1 MTPRSDKEVPCGQC
15 TKRGKAHLC
24 HRVPHVRPKDA
35 EILRQTMSLNSAQ
48 PPTVPLP
55 SVSPPNPS
63 LPHLSPPTY
72 SHPQHHSSLAV
83 SAIAEVDAMRTTID
97 GLRTRLAGLEG
108 ILATVLSSHGGAVPP
123 SEPAMNAAG
132 GYGAPSPAPGFAG
145 PALSAQYLNDYALA
159 SPYTYLPYQSAP
171 SPVPLARSSSSNG
184 SASSSVP
191 QPCTTATHSSS
202 TTAIDPP
209 PVAGLASTTLEHATG
224 LNQSRPELREE
235 EVAAS
240 LSLEWMA
247 LGRTNAAGLQQQS
260 PQATTAA
267 LGSPA
272 SDKPSSVFPSP
283 SGSSP
288 AHPLD
293 QFPTPASLAEIL
305 PPDDELERIAHHAL
319 DWTNWLHAAIHGPT
333 FRAELQEFLEAP
345 REGRLDRADPAWLA
359 LLFAQ
364 LCCGVKHMT
373 EEHLK
378 LLGTCG
384 LNQHGA
390 DARSKQY
397 LEAALA
403 CLYRSHFLVDRQLHA
418 VQAIVVLVVG
428 CQDGT
433 PSNLFPTLLSLG
445 IALAQDLGLH
455 RLPSDEDF
463 AASIAVMPKSARAR
477 SLVEF
482 ETKKRVFWSLACQ
495 DWFNIVYRRTTAI
508 QPTQVTTPLP
518 SNAHDEDLL
527 TGTLINRPPNEYT
540 VAGKMLV
547 WIQVARLV
555 QQVFQHIDENP
566 NPSYAVVLDL
576 DEQLKRLLANAPPW
590 LTSNAVEDPNL
601 PPNADWM
608 RTTFVISSSHKTLTL
623 HRNFFRRFEP
633 SRRRTL
639 EASRAILR
647 EAAKVGDTRMWT
659 IPYHI
664 SAAAS
669 LVCLDLFQRI
679 SPPAILVAERE
690 EVVTA
695 LDALRRMSSF
705 SAIASRGAALLSSL
719 LLEESRLPPI
729 AVPARQADEGEE
741 RPSKKQRTNSAPTP
755 ATADSAQ
762 TPHSAPAVS
771 SASLAH
777 LLATPPAP
785 PFALPS
791 GIVVASPSPA
801 SQPASFSSVAF
812 PPPQAGFEPNMLGLF
827 DDLPP
832 SFMSAFLEAGFD
844 PLDGGW
850 EV

>member
-1 MTPRSDKEVPCGQC
+1 
-15 TKRGKAHLC
+15 
-24 HRVPHVRPKDA
+24 
-35 EILRQTMSLNSAQ
+35 
-48 PPTVPLP
+48 
-55 SVSPPNPS
+55 
-63 LPHLSPPTY
+63 
-72 SHPQHHSSLAV
+72 
-83 SAIAEVDAMRTTID
+83 MRTQSIVP
-97 GLRTRLAGLEG
+97 AG
-108 ILATVLSSHGGAVPP
+108 
-123 SEPAMNAAG
+123 
-132 GYGAPSPAPGFAG
+132 
-145 PALSAQYLNDYALA
+145 
-159 SPYTYLPYQSAP
+159 
-171 SPVPLARSSSSNG
+171 
-184 SASSSVP
+184 
-191 QPCTTATHSSS
+191 
-202 TTAIDPP
+202 
-209 PVAGLASTTLEHATG
+209 
-224 LNQSRPELREE
+224 
-235 EVAAS
+235 
-240 LSLEWMA
+240 
-247 LGRTNAAGLQQQS
+247 
-260 PQATTAA
+260 
-267 LGSPA
+267 
-272 SDKPSSVFPSP
+272 
-283 SGSSP
+283 
-288 AHPLD
+288 
-293 QFPTPASLAEIL
+293 
-305 PPDDELERIAHHAL
+305 
-319 DWTNWLHAAIHGPT
+319 
-333 FRAELQEFLEAP
+333 
-345 REGRLDRADPAWLA
+345 
-359 LLFAQ
+359 
-364 LCCGVKHMT
+364 
-373 EEHLK
+373 
-378 LLGTCG
+378 
-384 LNQHGA
+384 
-390 DARSKQY
+390 
-397 LEAALA
+397 A
-403 CLYRSHFLVDRQLHA
+403 CL
-418 VQAIVVLVVG
+418 
-428 CQDGT
+428 
-433 PSNLFPTLLSLG
+433 
-445 IALAQDLGLH
+445 IAC
-455 RLPSDEDF
+455 
-463 AASIAVMPKSARAR
+463 
-477 SLVEF
+477 
-482 ETKKRVFWSLACQ
+482 RV
-495 DWFNIVYRRTTAI
+495 RR
-508 QPTQVTTPLP
+508 
-518 SNAHDEDLL
+518 DLL
-527 TGTLINRPPNEYT
+527 TGTLINRPPNKFT

-576 DEQLKRLLANAPPW
+576 DEQLKRLLANAPAW

-601 PPNADWM
+601 PPNADWL
-608 RTTFVISSSHKTLTL
+608 RTTFIISSSHKTLTL

-659 IPYHI
+659 IPVSSPAAQRMQVLIRPAEQYHI

-801 SQPASFSSVAF
+801 SQPASFFSVAF

>member
-1 MTPRSDKEVPCGQC
+1 M
-15 TKRGKAHLC
+15 A
-24 HRVPHVRPKDA
+24 
-35 EILRQTMSLNSAQ
+35 LNSTHA
-48 PPTVPLP
+48 PTLPLP

-72 SHPQHHSSLAV
+72 PHPHHPGSLAV

-108 ILATVLSSHGGAVPP
+108 ILATVLGGH
-123 SEPAMNAAG
+123 NATT
-132 GYGAPSPAPGFAG
+132 GAPSPAMHAIGGYGARSSTPGVAG
-145 PALSAQYLNDYALA
+145 PALSTQYLNDYALA
-159 SPYTYLPYQSAP
+159 SPYAYLPYQPAP
-171 SPVPLARSSSSNG
+171 SPVTLARSSSSNG

-191 QPCTTATHSSS
+191 QPTAD
-202 TTAIDPP
+202 APAGAAAMAPP
-209 PVAGLASTTLEHATG
+209 HDASLALPVDVSPS
-224 LNQSRPELREE
+224 LNQLRPELREE

-247 LGRTNAAGLQQQS
+247 LGRTNAAGFPQQS
-260 PQATTAA
+260 PQAATAA

-272 SDKPSSVFPSP
+272 SDAPSSVFPPHCSTTP
-283 SGSSP
+283 G
-288 AHPLD
+288 HPLD
-293 QFPTPASLAEIL
+293 RFPTPASLAAL
-305 PPDDELERIAHHAL
+305 PPPDDELERIAHHAL
-319 DWTNWLHAAIHGPT
+319 EWTNWLHAAIHGPT
-333 FRAELQEFLEAP
+333 FRAEVQEFLEAP
-345 REGRLDRADPAWLA
+345 REGRLERADPAWLA

-373 EEHLK
+373 EKHLK
-378 LLGTCG
+378 LLGTLG
-384 LNQHGA
+384 LGQHEA

-403 CLYRSHFLVDRQLHA
+403 CLYRSHYLVNRQLHA

-428 CQDGT
+428 CQDGN
-433 PSNLFPTLLSLG
+433 PSNFFPTLLSLG

-463 AASIAVMPKSARAR
+463 ATTIAGMPKAIRAR

-495 DWFNIVYRRTTAI
+495 DWFNIVYRRATTI

-566 NPSYAVVLDL
+566 TPSYAVVLDL
-576 DEQLKRLLANAPPW
+576 DEQLKRLLANAPAW

-647 EAAKVGDTRMWT
+647 EAARVGDTRMWT
-659 IPYHI
+659 VPYHI

-690 EVVTA
+690 EVVSA
-695 LDALRRMSSF
+695 LDALRRMSSC

-729 AVPARQADEGEE
+729 VVPTRQAEDGVE
-741 RPSKKQRTNSAPTP
+741 RPTKKQRTSSAPTP
-755 ATADSAQ
+755 AAAGPAQ
-762 TPHSAPAVS
+762 TPNPPPAVS

-777 LLATPPAP
+777 LLATAPAP
-785 PFALPS
+785 PFPLPS
-791 GIVVASPSPA
+791 GIAVASPSPA
-801 SQPASFSSVAF
+801 SQPASFPSIAI

-832 SFMSAFLEAGFD
+832 AFMSAFLEAGFD